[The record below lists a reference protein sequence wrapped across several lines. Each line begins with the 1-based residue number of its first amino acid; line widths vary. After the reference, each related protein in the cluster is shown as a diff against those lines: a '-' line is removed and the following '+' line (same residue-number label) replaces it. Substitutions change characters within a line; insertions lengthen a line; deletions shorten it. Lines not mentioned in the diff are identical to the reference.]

1 MKIPRISAERKA
13 DNVKAQNVAGASNT
27 FLEASPDGNEDP
39 VGAPIGV
46 VPAVK
51 VVLAGKG

>member
-13 DNVKAQNVAGASNT
+13 DDVKAQDAAGASSI

-39 VGAPIGV
+39 VGAP
-46 VPAVK
+46 
-51 VVLAGKG
+51 LELYQL